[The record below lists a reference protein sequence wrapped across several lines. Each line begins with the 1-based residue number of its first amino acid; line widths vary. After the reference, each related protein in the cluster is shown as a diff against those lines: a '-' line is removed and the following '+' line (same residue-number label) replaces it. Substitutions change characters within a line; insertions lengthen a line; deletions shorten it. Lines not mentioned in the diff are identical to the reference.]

1 VCIIQVTGT
10 PVDLSDALAAYNA
23 REFHHIYPKAYLG
36 GQGIPFHEA
45 NVIANICMLTASD
58 NKLISDRAP
67 QDYFPE
73 IPVGILKDVFDRA
86 LVPTEDRGGT
96 RVYADFIK
104 CRAVALADKAND
116 LIKNG

>member
-1 VCIIQVTGT
+1 M
-10 PVDLSDALAAYNA
+10 
-23 REFHHIYPKAYLG
+23 G

-58 NKLISDRAP
+58 NNTISDRAP

-73 IPVGILKDVFDRA
+73 IPTGIRSDVFDRA
-86 LVPTEDRGGT
+86 LVPSADRGGT

-104 CRAVALADKAND
+104 ARAEALAGKASE
-116 LIKNG
+116 LIQNG